1 MQDEA
6 RIIAGSSLKE
16 KVAERLGMD
25 QPSGLDMVDR
35 RSYKDDE
42 AFLDAAVEAE
52 LRRSSPEYREV
63 RRRLAG
69 ELRERDEIAA
79 RKAQA
84 ETYSTIRKHTT
95 LDYVD
100 QKEID
105 AKAAELADMDLAA
118 HRIAPSQLADTIK
131 RYSETLAQKKL
142 DTKASSQLFNQMIR
156 EAAGH

>member
-105 AKAAELADMDLAA
+105 AKAAELADMDLAD